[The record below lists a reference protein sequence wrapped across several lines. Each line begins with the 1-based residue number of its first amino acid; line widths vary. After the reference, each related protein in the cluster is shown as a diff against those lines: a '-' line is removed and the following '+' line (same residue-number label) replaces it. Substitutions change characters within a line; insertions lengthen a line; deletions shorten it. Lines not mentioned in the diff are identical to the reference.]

1 MQEEPAP
8 EAPVEAAAPEPPPPP
23 PAEPEREFDITKCA
37 AARNYFRFFYAG
49 FAFAHRAAKAVLLT
63 LLSSLLACALRA
75 ATRSRSPSV
84 SCSSSRS
91 WRAPSA

>member
-37 AARNYFRFFYAG
+37 AARNYFRFFMP
-49 FAFAHRAAKAVLLT
+49 
-63 LLSSLLACALRA
+63 ALH
-75 ATRSRSPSV
+75 SRTELPRL
-84 SCSSSRS
+84 CY
-91 WRAPSA
+91 